1 MFGLVCDVLNIRGDK
16 CYMPLPSFLLSCHM
30 PRRKTG
36 TSESS
41 DHVCRALSSVRDQ
54 LLSWPLHPG
63 YWMSRGTNRCP
74 LWQLLE
80 RRTPLAGGVWRHPLG
95 ARVGPLS
102 PALHP
107 GYWMSRVGSVCCTTV
122 AYAIVYAS
130 LVVDQGT
137 KGTGRCVHGVWHGI
151 HLWAS
156 PGGMGH
162 APTKACLG

>member
-1 MFGLVCDVLNIRGDK
+1 MLFGVVCDLLNLFVTFVTCLFFPS
-16 CYMPLPSFLLSCHM
+16 CYM

-41 DHVCRALSSVRDQ
+41 GHVRHALSSVRDQ